1 MPCAL
6 SKLFQSLASKLNSS
20 HDLVDI
26 FFYQKYFNNQP
37 VNVVFVELA
46 TYVNIDLFGIL
57 SHTELMLKM
66 RGDWGAL
73 VK

>member
-26 FFYQKYFNNQP
+26 FFSYQKYFNNQL

-66 RGDWGAL
+66 RGD
-73 VK
+73 